1 MFCIIASN
9 YFTLTITG
17 NIKYFSLFFNFGI
30 FKENVNYVDTIWRKV
45 KIMFYKYICD
55 FFTTIFDKS
64 LEYIKKK
71 KHLESEYWFKSQ
83 SKMEVR
89 KNKFTKMTNSLRPD
103 IDNVLHSGPTSFC
116 GKQTHVKKGNL
127 VLSIELIT

>member
-1 MFCIIASN
+1 MLIMWI
-9 YFTLTITG
+9 
-17 NIKYFSLFFNFGI
+17 LFDAKWKLCFINT
-30 FKENVNYVDTIWRKV
+30 YVI
-45 KIMFYKYICD
+45 

-71 KHLESEYWFKSQ
+71 KHLESEYWFKCQ

-89 KNKFTKMTNSLRPD
+89 KNKFTKITNSLRPD
-103 IDNVLHSGPTSFC
+103 IDNVLHSGPTSFY

-127 VLSIELIT
+127 VLSSELIT